1 MSATIIDLETDNEP
15 SSIPEDTEVQSP
27 TQVAESLSGKE
38 QEPQEPQ
45 ETFDDLPEK
54 YRGKGI
60 KDIVAMHQQ
69 AESLIGK
76 HSQEVGELR
85 QFVDGYI
92 KGQLQTNKVAAPEP
106 QESEVDFFEDPEAAV
121 SRAVSKHPAI
131 KEAQEQAHQYK
142 SQTAIMELR
151 QKHPDIAA
159 VLQDPNFSTW
169 VKGSKIRSE
178 LFQRADAAYDT
189 DAADELI
196 SNYKERM
203 NIVQKTVVAEKASR
217 EDQVKAASTG
227 GNQSSAAPQSSS
239 GKIYR
244 RADLI
249 KLMQTD
255 PTRYEALS
263 GEILQAYAERR
274 VK

>member
-1 MSATIIDLETDNEP
+1 MSATIVDLETDNEP
-15 SSIPEDTEVQSP
+15 SSIPEDTETQSP
-27 TQVAESLSGKE
+27 TQTAESLGGQE
-38 QEPQEPQ
+38 QESQ

-54 YRGKGI
+54 YRGKDI

-69 AESLIGK
+69 AEQLIGK
-76 HSQEVGELR
+76 HSHEVGELR

-92 KGQLQTNKVAAPEP
+92 KGQLQTNREATHEP

-121 SRAVSKHPAI
+121 SRAVSNHPAI
-131 KEAQEQAHQYK
+131 QDAQKQAHQYK

-151 QKHPDIAA
+151 QKHPDIAT
-159 VLQDPNFSTW
+159 VLQDPNFSSW
-169 VKGSKIRSE
+169 VQGSKIRTE

-196 SNYKERM
+196 STYKERM

-217 EDQVKAASTG
+217 QDQVKAASTG
-227 GNQSSAAPQSSS
+227 GNQSSGAPQGTTS

-255 PTRYEALS
+255 PKRYEALS
-263 GEILQAYAERR
+263 DEIFQAYAEKR